1 MGIVLYSYIL
11 VFELELSSSWVAS
24 RNPKRRY
31 KDLEN
36 HRHVGL
42 GQEAARASVRT
53 GGTRTSKSGDT
64 RVSKTG
70 GNSGLRNDEGTRS
83 LKIKGF

>member
-1 MGIVLYSYIL
+1 LQIG
-11 VFELELSSSWVAS
+11 
-24 RNPKRRY
+24 NPKRRY

-36 HRHVGL
+36 RRHAGL
-42 GQEAARASVRT
+42 GQEAARASIRT

-64 RVSKTG
+64 RVSETG
-70 GNSGLRNDEGTRS
+70 GKWPQNDDEGTWS

>member
-1 MGIVLYSYIL
+1 LQIG
-11 VFELELSSSWVAS
+11 
-24 RNPKRRY
+24 NPKRRY

-36 HRHVGL
+36 RRHVGL
-42 GQEAARASVRT
+42 GQEAARASIRT

-64 RVSKTG
+64 RVSEKEAI
-70 GNSGLRNDEGTRS
+70 GLRKNDDEGTWS